1 MLHLISQSPIDKALL
16 DRIDKGDDVVFVENA
31 VLQILQ
37 KGHLSYLLTQLI
49 KKNQLFVL
57 ADDILVRGITAKE
70 LVADVQVID
79 YSDFVDLTVKN
90 KLIQSWC

>member
-16 DRIDKGDDVVFVENA
+16 DRIDKGDDLVFVENA

-70 LVADVQVID
+70 LVADIQVID
-79 YSDFVDLTVKN
+79 YSDLVDLTVKN

>member
-57 ADDILVRGITAKE
+57 ADDILVRGITPTE
-70 LVADVQVID
+70 LVADIQVID
-79 YSDFVDLTVKN
+79 YSDLVHLTVKN

>member
-57 ADDILVRGITAKE
+57 ADDILVRGITPTE
-70 LVADVQVID
+70 LAADIQVID
-79 YSDFVDLTVKN
+79 YSDLVDLTVKN

>member
-49 KKNQLFVL
+49 KKINCLCWPMIFL
-57 ADDILVRGITAKE
+57 
-70 LVADVQVID
+70 
-79 YSDFVDLTVKN
+79 
-90 KLIQSWC
+90 

>member
-57 ADDILVRGITAKE
+57 ADDILVRGITATE
-70 LVADVQVID
+70 LVADIQVID
-79 YSDFVDLTVKN
+79 YSDLVDLTVKN

>member
-57 ADDILVRGITAKE
+57 ADDILVRGITPTE
-70 LVADVQVID
+70 LVADIQVID
-79 YSDFVDLTVKN
+79 YSDLVDLTVKN

>member
-70 LVADVQVID
+70 LVADIQVID
-79 YSDFVDLTVKN
+79 YSDLVDLTVKN

>member
-37 KGHLSYLLTQLI
+37 NGHLSYLLTQLI

-70 LVADVQVID
+70 LVADIQVID
-79 YSDFVDLTVKN
+79 YSDLVDLTVKN

>member
-37 KGHLSYLLTQLI
+37 KGHLSSLLTQLI

-70 LVADVQVID
+70 LVADIQVID
-79 YSDFVDLTVKN
+79 YSDLVDLTVKN

>member
-57 ADDILVRGITAKE
+57 ADDILARGITPTE
-70 LVADVQVID
+70 LVADIQVID
-79 YSDFVDLTVKN
+79 YSDLVDLTVKN

>member
-70 LVADVQVID
+70 LVADIQVID
-79 YSDFVDLTVKN
+79 YLDLVDLTVKN